1 MRPKVSIPTKPEQNI
16 PRDYLVAVLH
26 TAIELN
32 SNRFARE
39 LALYWLAHYPGDL
52 PVSLLYAK
60 ALIQN
65 RQFKYAKAL
74 LDKVCR
80 TDPEYLEAQITLASL
95 TQSLSSVERL
105 QAQWN
110 TYALSGNC
118 ISNEKIPEWVKN
130 LRNCRLALTRNDRDH
145 AENLIHKT
153 LLASPSSPLVA
164 ITHLQVCVKCN
175 FPADSLLA
183 IAKLYKK
190 KYPETVGI
198 ALILADAMM
207 QCGDY
212 EEALALIHQC
222 VASDVIAQVAKRL
235 WGENNPYQTIWT
247 SRLEV
252 PLDIPIPIEI
262 GATLGYNKLPSGEH
276 AISKKAQAKDEIEIS
291 ASHPNNQLETYGF
304 HIDQEET
311 TQSNP
316 AENEMKKPIL
326 ENEESVEISICD
338 LRHEKEQPNAFDTI
352 PDSLRSVRETFEW
365 VANRVK
371 KIHLARVDGRFPVYV
386 ILTTR
391 HGIQKYYPSSATT
404 LEKEMIN
411 LATAIKSSQQWDSIV
426 FFVDDY
432 HCTQP
437 FGLKPAKFDDPWQ
450 IKLALTDLDKALS
463 KRGEMIGAVLIVGGP
478 EIVPFHH
485 LPNPIDDVDED
496 VASDNPYATRDEN
509 YFIPEWAVGRLPGG
523 SQTNA
528 ELILMSLRA
537 MATYHRQNTRHRA
550 WFERYRFR
558 LNAWLNFKLWRIR
571 PSWGYTAAI
580 WRRAS
585 FSVFR
590 PIGQPHAM
598 LISPPVQ
605 INEVP
610 GKTLKNGYL
619 PTARLGYFNL
629 HGLPDS
635 SEWYGQRDP
644 TEQSN
649 QPDYP
654 IALRPQDVPNNGK
667 APQIV
672 FTEACYGAFIQN
684 KKIEEALALK
694 FLAAGTKAFVG
705 STCISYGSI
714 SPPLVSADL
723 LGNIFWKYIQE
734 GLTAGEALRRAKI
747 QLAHKMMQRQG
758 YLDGEDQKTLISF
771 VLYGDPLAQ
780 ATEHIYSPAEILR
793 SQARTPFIQTAC
805 DRTISAVSNNQP
817 QPIPEGTLNQIKQW
831 VAQYLPGMSDANV
844 CITQERFQCQGEG
857 HRCPTSQLGNV
868 IRKEPFKE
876 RKVITLSKSVAANG
890 KNAKYEKPL
899 NNESIA
905 PANGLHI
912 HRHYVRITLD
922 DNGNI
927 LKMVMSR

>member
-1 MRPKVSIPTKPEQNI
+1 MSTKVSLPIKPEQNI
-16 PRDYLVAVLH
+16 PREHLIALLN

-39 LALYWLAHYPGDL
+39 LAIYWLAYFPGDL

-60 ALIQN
+60 ALLQN
-65 RQFKYAKAL
+65 RQFKYAKTI

-80 TDPEYLEAQITLASL
+80 TDPEYLEAHITLASM
-95 TQSLSSVERL
+95 TQNLSSVERL
-105 QAQWN
+105 QTQWN
-110 TYALSGNC
+110 IYALCGNC
-118 ISNEKIPEWVKN
+118 IADEKIPEWVQN
-130 LRNCRLALTRNDRDH
+130 LRNCRLALTQNDCDH
-145 AENLIHKT
+145 AESLIHKT
-153 LLASPSSPLVA
+153 LLASTSSPLVA

-190 KYPETVGI
+190 KYPDTVGI

-207 QCGDY
+207 RCGDH
-212 EEALALIHQC
+212 EEALALIHESA
-222 VASDVIAQVAKRL
+222 ASDVIGQVARRL
-235 WGENNPYQTIWT
+235 WGENNPYKRIWT
-247 SRLEV
+247 SRLEI

-262 GATLGYNKLPSGEH
+262 AATLGYNKLPSGEH
-276 AISKKAQAKDEIEIS
+276 ASSKKAQAESEIEIS
-291 ASHPNNQLETYGF
+291 TDHPNHPVDTYSY
-304 HIDQEET
+304 HTHQEET
-311 TQSNP
+311 IESNP
-316 AENEMKKPIL
+316 EEKEIEKPIL
-326 ENEESVEISICD
+326 ENDESVEFSECD
-338 LRHEKEQPNAFDTI
+338 PLHEKEQPNAI
-352 PDSLRSVRETFEW
+352 NILPDSLRSVQETFEW

-391 HGIQKYYPSSATT
+391 KGIQKFYPSSATT
-404 LEKEMIN
+404 LEREMIN
-411 LATAIKSSQQWDSIV
+411 LAAAIKSSQQWDALV
-426 FFVDDY
+426 LFVDES
-432 HCTQP
+432 HCMQS
-437 FGLKPAKFDDPWQ
+437 FGLKPAKFDDPWE

-478 EIVPFHH
+478 EIVPFHQ
-485 LPNPIDDVDED
+485 LPNPVDDADED

-523 SQTNA
+523 SQSNA
-528 ELILMSLRA
+528 ELLLTSLRA
-537 MATYHRQNTRHRA
+537 MSAYHRQNMRHHS
-550 WFERYRFR
+550 WYERYRIR
-558 LNAWLNFKLWRIR
+558 LNAWLNFKLWKMR

-598 LISPPVQ
+598 LITPPVQ

-610 GKTLKNGYL
+610 GKTLKNGFL

-629 HGLPDS
+629 HGLPDT

-644 TEQSN
+644 TEQSD

-684 KKIEEALALK
+684 KKIEEALAFK
-694 FLAAGTKAFVG
+694 FLASGTRAFIG

-747 QLAHKMMQRQG
+747 HLAREMMQRQG

-780 ATEHIYSPAEILR
+780 ANEHLYSPAKIMR
-793 SQARTPFIQTAC
+793 SQTRIPFIQTVC
-805 DRTISAVSNNQP
+805 DRTIPTVSSNQP
-817 QPIPEGTLNQIKQW
+817 QPIPEETLNQIKQW

-857 HRCPTSQLGNV
+857 HDCPTSQLGNV
-868 IRKEPFKE
+868 VRKEPCKE

-890 KNAKYEKPL
+890 KNAKFERPL
-899 NNESIA
+899 SDESIA
-905 PANGLHI
+905 TTRGLHI